1 VIAVAI
7 EPKTKADQDKMG
19 LALAKLSEEDP
30 TFVVN
35 VDNQTGQT
43 LIHGMGELH
52 MEVLVDRL
60 FREFKVDARV
70 GKPRV
75 SYRET
80 ITRPAEGV
88 GRFVRQTGGSGQYG
102 HAVITLEP
110 LREDADAEVVF
121 ENKIVGGTI
130 PKEYIR
136 PVRRRAARS
145 GAERRLRRVSAG
157 ARQGH
162 AGRMAR
168 TTKWTRPRWH
178 SRSPARWR

>member
-1 VIAVAI
+1 GV
-7 EPKTKADQDKMG
+7 
-19 LALAKLSEEDP
+19 ALAKLSEEDP
-30 TFVVN
+30 TFTVN
-35 VDNQTGQT
+35 VDHQTGQT

-52 MEVLVDRL
+52 LEVLVDRL

-80 ITRPAEGV
+80 VTRPAQGV

-110 LREDADAEVVF
+110 LPDDAEADLVF
-121 ENKIVGGTI
+121 ENQIVGGAI

-136 PVRRRAARS
+136 PVEEGVRDAAQS
-145 GAERRLRRVSAG
+145 GVFACYPLVRVKA
-157 ARQGH
+157 
-162 AGRMAR
+162 
-168 TTKWTRPRWH
+168 TRVGV
-178 SRSPARWR
+178 S